1 MLAATPAVPPI
12 RVVQLAHVVATLGL
26 VVIILAAIGT
36 ALALVMR
43 WTGLAWSWGLLLV
56 GAAALAIPVAWE
68 QAVTPAGVGLCEV
81 LVGGYWHLRDK
92 LAGGDLAE
100 RAWARIGPMDL
111 IRRRISWWRVRHG
124 SWVTG
129 EGVAVGIDRRGR
141 LVRVPICGPRPVNCL
156 VAGATGSGKTV
167 TMTLLALAA
176 IMCGYA
182 VVVIDP
188 KGDDFMLRA
197 LRKAA
202 KCAGR
207 RFVLVSARGGAVY
220 NPYETGSDTEIA
232 DKLLAGE
239 TFTEP
244 HYQRLAQR
252 YLGHLVR
259 ALRGAGMT
267 VSLATLVQYMDP
279 ARLASLARE
288 LPAEKSRA
296 LLDYLETLTTQ
307 QERDLSGTLNR
318 LAILAETE
326 FAPWLDPGT
335 PGERIDLRES
345 LDRGDVVMFRL
356 EADRLPL
363 AAPMVAAAV
372 IQDLVAISS
381 ERQHGDHRPVL
392 LVMDEFSSF
401 AAKAVQRLF
410 SRGRGAGFSQLLGA
424 QELAD
429 MAAVI
434 TEAGARNGIRDQ
446 VLGNVDVLIS
456 HRQGVPESA
465 ELIAQIA
472 GTRGAWITTH
482 QTGDG
487 IGGIRTGLG
496 SRVRGREYVIHPD
509 DIKRLRI
516 GEAGVIV
523 PRLRVETIVRIFHP
537 DDLLRRGRR
546 W

>member
-1 MLAATPAVPPI
+1 LLAATPAVPPI
-12 RVVQLAHVVATLGL
+12 PIVQFAHVVATWGKVAVILLGTGAVL
-26 VVIILAAIGT
+26 SVVL
-36 ALALVMR
+36 R
-43 WTGLAWSWGLLLV
+43 WMGLAWSWGLLPL
-56 GAAALAIPVAWE
+56 GAAPLVLPTGWE
-68 QAVTPAGVGLCEV
+68 QTVTFGGIGFAEV
-81 LVGGYWHLRDK
+81 VVGGYLHLRDK

-100 RAWARIGPMDL
+100 RARARIGPMDL
-111 IRRRISWWRVRHG
+111 IRRRISWWLVRHG
-124 SWVTG
+124 SWVTE

-141 LVRVPICGPRPVNCL
+141 LVRVPICGSRPVNCL
-156 VAGATGSGKTV
+156 VPGATGSGKTV
-167 TMTLLALAA
+167 TMTVLALAA
-176 IMCGYA
+176 IVCGYA

-188 KGDDFMLRA
+188 KGDDFMLRE
-197 LRKAA
+197 LREAA
-202 KCAGR
+202 SRAGR
-207 RFVLVSARGGAVY
+207 RFVLVSVRGDAVY
-220 NPYETGSDTEIA
+220 NPYEHGSDTEIA
-232 DKLLAGE
+232 GKLLAGE

-259 ALRGAGMT
+259 ALRGAGLT
-267 VSLATLVQYMDP
+267 ISLATLVQYMDP
-279 ARLASLARE
+279 GRLASLARQ

-296 LLDYLETLTTQ
+296 LLDYLETLTAQ
-307 QERDLSGTLNR
+307 QARDLSGTLNR
-318 LAILAETE
+318 LAIVAETE
-326 FAPWLDPGT
+326 FAPWFDPGT
-335 PGERIDLRES
+335 PGESVDLRQS

-381 ERQHGDHRPVL
+381 ERQHGDHRPAL
-392 LVMDEFSSF
+392 LVMDEFSGF

-434 TEAGARNGIRDQ
+434 TEAGAPNGIRDQ
-446 VLGNVDVLIS
+446 VLGNLDVVIS
-456 HRQGVPESA
+456 HRQAVPESA

-487 IGGIRTGLG
+487 IGGLRTGLG

-516 GEAGVIV
+516 GQAAVIV
-523 PRLRVETIVRIFHP
+523 SRLRVATIVRIFHP
-537 DDLLRRGRR
+537 ADLRRGGWR
-546 W
+546 

>member
-1 MLAATPAVPPI
+1 
-12 RVVQLAHVVATLGL
+12 
-26 VVIILAAIGT
+26 
-36 ALALVMR
+36 
-43 WTGLAWSWGLLLV
+43 
-56 GAAALAIPVAWE
+56 
-68 QAVTPAGVGLCEV
+68 
-81 LVGGYWHLRDK
+81 
-92 LAGGDLAE
+92 
-100 RAWARIGPMDL
+100 
-111 IRRRISWWRVRHG
+111 
-124 SWVTG
+124 
-129 EGVAVGIDRRGR
+129 
-141 LVRVPICGPRPVNCL
+141 
-156 VAGATGSGKTV
+156 
-167 TMTLLALAA
+167 
-176 IMCGYA
+176 
-182 VVVIDP
+182 
-188 KGDDFMLRA
+188 
-197 LRKAA
+197 
-202 KCAGR
+202 
-207 RFVLVSARGGAVY
+207 VY

-252 YLGHLVR
+252 YLGHLIR
-259 ALRGAGMT
+259 ALRGTGMT
-267 VSLATLVQYMDP
+267 VSLAALIEYMDP
-279 ARLASLARE
+279 GRLASLARE
-288 LPAEKSRA
+288 LPAEHSRV

-326 FAPWLDPGT
+326 FAPWLDPAT
-335 PGERIDLRES
+335 PGQHIDLRQS

-381 ERQHGDHRPVL
+381 ERQHGDHRPAL
-392 LVMDEFSSF
+392 LVMDEFSGF

-410 SRGRGAGFSQLLGA
+410 SRGRGAGFSLLPGA

-434 TEAGARNGIRDQ
+434 TEAGAPTGIRDQ
-446 VLGNVDVLIS
+446 VLGNLEVVIS
-456 HRQGVPESA
+456 HRQAVPESA

-487 IGGIRTGLG
+487 IGGLRTGLG

-516 GEAGVIV
+516 GEAAVIV
-523 PRLRVETIVRIFHP
+523 PRLRVTTIVRIFHP
-537 DDLLRRGRR
+537 DDLRRGGWR
-546 W
+546 